1 MFELYLIRHAVA
13 EERGPEWPDDAKR
26 PLTEDGIA
34 RMKKAAKGLKR
45 LDVRFDVVMSSP
57 LTRARQTAEVVAGVF
72 DEKPPLVLTSALSPG
87 ARYSDLLAD
96 LQKQVRRTRI
106 GLVGHE
112 PDLGRLAARL
122 AGSRR
127 AFEFKKGAVCRPSA
141 RAHSAGSCHRR
152 SCAASPEREGSIGGR
167 RHG

>member
-13 EERGPEWPDDAKR
+13 EERGPEWPDDGKR
-26 PLTEDGIA
+26 PLTEEGMG

-45 LDVRFDVVMSSP
+45 LDVRFDVVLSSP

-72 DEKPPLVLTSALSPG
+72 DEKPPLVLVTSLAPG
-87 ARYSDLLAD
+87 ARYSELLTD
-96 LQKQVRRTRI
+96 LQKQVRRTRLALI
-106 GLVGHE
+106 GHE

-127 AFEFKKGAVCRPSA
+127 AFEFKKGAVCRIDVDALP
-141 RAHSAGSCHRR
+141 
-152 SCAASPEREGSIGGR
+152 PERSGILRWFLPPSILR
-167 RHG
+167 SIS

>member
-13 EERGPEWPDDAKR
+13 EERGPEWPDDGKR

-45 LDVRFDVVMSSP
+45 LDVQLDVVMSSP
-57 LTRARQTAEVVAGVF
+57 LVRARQTAEVVAGVF
-72 DEKPPLVLTSALSPG
+72 DPKPPIVLTTALAPG
-87 ARYSDLLAD
+87 GRYSDLLSD
-96 LQKQVRRTRI
+96 LHKQVRRTRI
-106 GLVGHE
+106 ALVGHE

-127 AFEFKKGAVCRPSA
+127 AFEFKKGGVCRIDVEALP
-141 RAHSAGSCHRR
+141 
-152 SCAASPEREGSIGGR
+152 PERSGTLRWFLPPSILR
-167 RHG
+167 QIS